1 MWEIGSRWVE
11 DGGLKGLALEE
22 EEVSFGGRTR
32 ERRPSGA
39 EEKGMERGDREV
51 KFTEGV

>member
-11 DGGLKGLALEE
+11 EGGLKGLALEE

-32 ERRPSGA
+32 ERRPSDRSRR
-39 EEKGMERGDREV
+39 ERNGTRR
-51 KFTEGV
+51 